1 MATSDTLLPFD
12 ALRPVCH
19 FDDRLVPMR
28 SARRPCPRANASEQ
42 MAGLLMGTHESGE
55 LTGAHV
61 PRVGQHIVLPEGGA
75 DALSGGIAALA
86 KEQRFKLHNGVHTSW
101 QVAFE
106 EEIIDADGSA
116 SAQDVLER
124 FSVAADVLRENANR
138 ASFRAPRANRR
149 FAAVQGDVDGGAAAV
164 ALVLSAM
171 REACAAVTCAAMSH
185 KSHPTDNSADTLP
198 AVALHATGA

>member
-12 ALRPVCH
+12 ALRGVCH
-19 FDDRLVPMR
+19 FDDRLAPMR
-28 SARRPCPRANASEQ
+28 SARRPCQQANASEQ

-86 KEQRFKLHNGVHTSW
+86 KDQRFKLHNGVHTSW

-106 EEIIDADGSA
+106 EEIIDADGST
-116 SAQDVLER
+116 SAEDVLER
-124 FSVAADVLRENANR
+124 FSVAADVLRENANN
-138 ASFRAPRANRR
+138 ASFRAPRANQR
-149 FAAVQGDVDGGAAAV
+149 FAAVQGDVDGGASAV

-171 REACAAVTCAAMSH
+171 REACAAVTSAAMSH
-185 KSHPTDNSADTLP
+185 PAETLP
-198 AVALHATGA
+198 AVALHSAGVQWTIA